1 MSEQTKTGSEP
12 AQTKNFCVLVTIF
25 PPAASYRQKAGEAME
40 IQERDRTWF
49 CEEIQRCRTS
59 LYRLALS
66 ITANPEDAAEAAAEA
81 VCRAYEKFP
90 QLRDRKKFQ
99 PWILKITR
107 NEAYALCRH
116 RSRMVPLEHL
126 MEDAAVPGPNL
137 DDTLWRAVERLPQ
150 EQREAVVLFYYE
162 DLPTEAISR
171 VTGVSP
177 GAVRTRLS
185 RAREKLRRMLEVNH
199 GE

>member
-1 MSEQTKTGSEP
+1 
-12 AQTKNFCVLVTIF
+12 
-25 PPAASYRQKAGEAME
+25 ME

-137 DDTLWRAVERLPQ
+137 DDTLWRV
-150 EQREAVVLFYYE
+150 
-162 DLPTEAISR
+162 
-171 VTGVSP
+171 
-177 GAVRTRLS
+177 
-185 RAREKLRRMLEVNH
+185 
-199 GE
+199 

>member
-1 MSEQTKTGSEP
+1 M
-12 AQTKNFCVLVTIF
+12 
-25 PPAASYRQKAGEAME
+25 
-40 IQERDRTWF
+40 
-49 CEEIQRCRTS
+49 
-59 LYRLALS
+59 
-66 ITANPEDAAEAAAEA
+66 
-81 VCRAYEKFP
+81 CRAYEKFP

-162 DLPTEAISR
+162 DVYKRQALLPSEVISAAPGSAWNA
-171 VTGVSP
+171 VPTASP
-177 GAVRTRLS
+177 PQDWG
-185 RAREKLRRMLEVNH
+185 RR
-199 GE
+199 

>member
-1 MSEQTKTGSEP
+1 
-12 AQTKNFCVLVTIF
+12 
-25 PPAASYRQKAGEAME
+25 ME

-150 EQREAVVLFYYE
+150 EH
-162 DLPTEAISR
+162 LPTEAISR

>member
-1 MSEQTKTGSEP
+1 
-12 AQTKNFCVLVTIF
+12 
-25 PPAASYRQKAGEAME
+25 ME

-126 MEDAAVPGPNL
+126 MEDAAVPEPGRHTMAGGRAAASGAAGGGGTVLLRGPSHRGDQPGHRSL
-137 DDTLWRAVERLPQ
+137 AGGGADSAEPGPG
-150 EQREAVVLFYYE
+150 EASE
-162 DLPTEAISR
+162 DA
-171 VTGVSP
+171 G
-177 GAVRTRLS
+177 
-185 RAREKLRRMLEVNH
+185 
-199 GE
+199 GESW

>member
-1 MSEQTKTGSEP
+1 MSTESERI
-12 AQTKNFCVLVTIF
+12 ARARQGDEAAFAALV
-25 PPAASYRQKAGEAME
+25 
-40 IQERDRTWF
+40 
-49 CEEIQRCRTS
+49 EEHQSRV
-59 LYRLALS
+59 YNLALRM
-66 ITANPEDAAEAAAEA
+66 TGNPEDAAEAAAEA